1 MIILGARGHAI
12 EVLEVL
18 NNTEEH
24 ELCFYDDVNTDAPAL
39 LFNRY
44 PILRSESQALEHL
57 RSDARI
63 VIGIGNGRL
72 RERLAARAI
81 AWGGTLHTVVAATAR
96 VGRFEVILGAG
107 LNVMDGVLISN
118 ETTIGEGSLIN
129 ARAALHHNVL
139 VGRYCEVSPGAQLL
153 GHVQLGDYS
162 QVGAGA
168 IILPH
173 VRIGKEAIIGAG
185 AVVTRDI
192 NDSEVVVGIPAR
204 ALHKK

>member
-18 NNTEEH
+18 NNIEESG
-24 ELCFYDDVNTDAPAL
+24 LYFYDDVNKDIPAR

-44 PILRSESQALEHL
+44 PILRLESEAIEHL
-57 RSDARI
+57 RLDARI
-63 VIGIGNGRL
+63 VIGIGNGKL
-72 RERLAARAI
+72 REQLAARAI
-81 AWGGTLHTVVAATAR
+81 SWGGVLHTVIAPNAR
-96 VGRFEVILGAG
+96 IGRYQVTLGAG

-118 ETTIGEGSLIN
+118 ETTVGEGSLIN
-129 ARAALHHNVL
+129 ARAVLHHNVS

-168 IILPH
+168 IILPNIT
-173 VRIGKEAIIGAG
+173 IGKEATIGAG
-185 AVVTRDI
+185 AVVTRNIGDF
-192 NDSEVVVGIPAR
+192 ELVAGVPAR
-204 ALHKK
+204 ALRKK

>member
-18 NNTEEH
+18 DNIQER
-24 ELCFYDDVNTDAPAL
+24 ELCFYDDVNTNAPAL

-44 PILRSESQALEHL
+44 PILRSESEALEHL
-57 RSDARI
+57 RLDTRI

-72 RERLAARAI
+72 RERLAARAV
-81 AWGGTLHTVVAATAR
+81 AWGGTLHTVIAANARIGRYEVA
-96 VGRFEVILGAG
+96 LGAG
-107 LNVMDGVLISN
+107 LNIMDGVLISS

-129 ARAALHHNVL
+129 ARAALHHNVS

-173 VRIGKEAIIGAG
+173 VTIGKGATIGAG
-185 AVVTRDI
+185 AVVTR
-192 NDSEVVVGIPAR
+192 NVSDSEVVVGVPAR